1 MLKNPFITY
10 GYEGPEYFCDRVQ
23 ETESLTGLLQNGN
36 NVVLM
41 SPRRMGKTGLL
52 MHSFGQ
58 AEVAEEYNT
67 FLIDIYATSNLQDLV
82 FSMGKAILSQLM
94 PRGQKA
100 LSRFVKTVSSLRPV
114 MSVDIMGN
122 PNWSIEPSRSEEP
135 SYSLDQIFKY
145 LSESDKP
152 NIVAILA
159 FFSIS
164 V

>member
-1 MLKNPFITY
+1 MLKNPFVTY

-67 FLIDIYATSNLQDLV
+67 LLIDIYATSNLQDLV

-100 LSRFVKTVSSLRPV
+100 LSRFVKTVSSLLTATPFHTSARTV
-114 MSVDIMGN
+114 TSSRFLLLAKQLRQQLGN
-122 PNWSIEPSRSEEP
+122 AVAVV
-135 SYSLDQIFKY
+135 L
-145 LSESDKP
+145 LS
-152 NIVAILA
+152 
-159 FFSIS
+159 
-164 V
+164 